1 MLKAKWAK
9 GDMKLIRKLI
19 FYLFIYLF
27 MYFFFLFF
35 FFNFQNDQIIKIGEQ
50 LRLGCRLVFQA

>member
-19 FYLFIYLF
+19 FYLFIYV
-27 MYFFFLFF
+27 FLFF
-35 FFNFQNDQIIKIGEQ
+35 FFNFQKDQIIKIGEQ

>member
-9 GDMKLIRKLI
+9 GDMKLTRKLI
-19 FYLFIYLF
+19 FYLFIYV
-27 MYFFFLFF
+27 FLFF
-35 FFNFQNDQIIKIGEQ
+35 FFNFQKDQIIKIGEQ

>member
-19 FYLFIYLF
+19 FYLFIY
-27 MYFFFLFF
+27 FFK
-35 FFNFQNDQIIKIGEQ
+35 NFQKDQIIKIGEQ
-50 LRLGCRLVFQA
+50 LRLGCRLLFQA